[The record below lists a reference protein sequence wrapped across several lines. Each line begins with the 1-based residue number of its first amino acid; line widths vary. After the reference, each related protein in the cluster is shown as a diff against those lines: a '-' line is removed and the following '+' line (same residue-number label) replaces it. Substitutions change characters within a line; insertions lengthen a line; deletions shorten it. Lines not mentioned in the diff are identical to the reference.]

1 MDKRKIFNKISK
13 DIKEIKIQ
21 GARNIARKALYAYS
35 LIPTENSIKKLMK
48 RKMNLKQLNIK
59 YVKSRVMTLV

>member
-1 MDKRKIFNKISK
+1 MNKRKVFNKISK

-35 LIPTENSIKKLMK
+35 LIPTESSIKKLMSLRSTEPMLVNVL
-48 RKMNLKQLNIK
+48 RKARK
-59 YVKSRVMTLV
+59 